1 MKLSPGRRNMTEACQ
16 QQLQKTLCLA
26 AFADADAGRSKININ
41 DELNTLAVPYPVLVS
56 RSSRLLLVA

>member
-26 AFADADAGRSKININ
+26 AFADADAGRSKINII
-41 DELNTLAVPYPVLVS
+41 DELSTLEHPYLVLAFH
-56 RSSRLLLVA
+56 SSHLLLVA